1 MQKHTKL
8 MHFLKDKLIIE
19 LKEVLIIVVHV
30 KCGFLCKYSNLQS
43 KQINMQNMNV
53 IGKSG
58 VDFSIMLM
66 ERRGANGKAMGFL
79 CVKININNTTSI
91 IWNYSELQT
100 LPIHVCCNTV
110 LNDKVMKPMQ
120 PQQFT

>member
-1 MQKHTKL
+1 

-100 LPIHVCCNTV
+100 LPIHVCCNTI